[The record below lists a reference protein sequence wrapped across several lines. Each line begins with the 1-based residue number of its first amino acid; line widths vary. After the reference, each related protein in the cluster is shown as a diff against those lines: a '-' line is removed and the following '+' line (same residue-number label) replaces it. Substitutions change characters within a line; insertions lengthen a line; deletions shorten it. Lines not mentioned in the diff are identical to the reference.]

1 MLIFEGVLSLY
12 GTVYFDYSKV
22 MSHVSIFSTTQ
33 PTNPSRIGIL
43 VHAHLLRYA
52 KTCTPNSKIKAL
64 KIQDKGP
71 NTMANFKNKGKGI
84 SQGFLLPQLSRPCP
98 IEKKKSR
105 RKKGTVSV
113 WPRVSGFVGRQKH
126 QKKTQNSA
134 HRRTTKIVSRT
145 TSLSSASN
153 VSVRTI

>member
-98 IEKKKSR
+98 IEKKNHGE
-105 RKKGTVSV
+105 KKVQYLFGLESAALSEDRST
-113 WPRVSGFVGRQKH
+113 
-126 QKKTQNSA
+126 KKKLRIRHTEEPP
-134 HRRTTKIVSRT
+134 K
-145 TSLSSASN
+145 
-153 VSVRTI
+153 

>member
-1 MLIFEGVLSLY
+1 MY
-12 GTVYFDYSKV
+12 YPRTVYFDYSKV

-64 KIQDKGP
+64 KIQDGP
-71 NTMANFKNKGKGI
+71 KAQREWPTQKTKERESLKAFCCLNSHALAQSKKKNHG
-84 SQGFLLPQLSRPCP
+84 
-98 IEKKKSR
+98 EKKVQYLFGLESAALSEDRSTK
-105 RKKGTVSV
+105 
-113 WPRVSGFVGRQKH
+113 
-126 QKKTQNSA
+126 KKTQNSA

>member
-1 MLIFEGVLSLY
+1 MLIFGGVLSLY

-64 KIQDKGP
+64 KIQDGP
-71 NTMANFKNKGKGI
+71 KAQRNG
-84 SQGFLLPQLSRPCP
+84 QL
-98 IEKKKSR
+98 KKR
-105 RKKGTVSV
+105 RKGNLL
-113 WPRVSGFVGRQKH
+113 Q
-126 QKKTQNSA
+126 
-134 HRRTTKIVSRT
+134 
-145 TSLSSASN
+145 
-153 VSVRTI
+153 